1 MAPIELSEQLP
12 EFKRAALDY
21 IRTALG
27 MQEWIRLRGLA
38 CQVKTPPLDGIPP
51 DRYTPETI
59 IQQTESSS
67 LSVEQTL
74 IPTFKEKAEVIG
86 RIEGEPM
93 YYVHGAGFFVWGP
106 KPDSDF
112 TLNLWLTWPAYPQGW

>member
-1 MAPIELSEQLP
+1 MAPIELSEHLP

-27 MQEWIRLRGLA
+27 MQQWILLRGIA
-38 CQVKTPPLDGIPP
+38 CHEAPPTHDGIPP

-59 IQQTESSS
+59 IQQTESWSI
-67 LSVEQTL
+67 SVNDTL
-74 IPTFKEKAEVIG
+74 VPAFRAKAEIIG
-86 RIEGEPM
+86 KIAGEPM

-112 TLNLWLTWPAYPQGW
+112 SLILWLTWPAYPPGW